1 MNEGE
6 KGGEIVMMNPQ
17 KETVRPRGT
26 DSARVI
32 QVIVTEAIEGRGIEA
47 DPVRSVL
54 QYWSL
59 DGEVLAKVD
68 PVS

>member
-1 MNEGE
+1 MREGV
-6 KGGEIVMMNPQ
+6 KKVMTNPQ

-26 DSARVI
+26 DSAKVI
-32 QVIVTEAIEGRGIEA
+32 QVIVTEAIEGRGTED
-47 DPVRSVL
+47 DPVRNVL

-59 DGEVLAKVD
+59 DGKLLAKVD

>member
-6 KGGEIVMMNPQ
+6 KGGENVMMNPQ
-17 KETVRPRGT
+17 KETARPRGT

-59 DGEVLAKVD
+59 DGELLAKVD